1 VPAGVLCDDAGVLHH
16 GRQGRKVAAGAVR
29 LGLAL
34 AAVLSAATVAAAPA
48 AADVSALGA
57 QVGAAPGSQPM
68 TSGFVGFSFEY
79 RALHVYTGR
88 DPDHVNPVLVG
99 LLRDLAPGGGQVLRI
114 GGDSTDQTWWPM
126 RGVIAPGG
134 VSYSLTKGWLRTTR
148 ALAQTLGA
156 KLILGVNLAA
166 RRPAL
171 TAAEGRALLAGIGTA
186 NIAALEIGNEPDL
199 FPVFAWF
206 RDRRDRVSRSRS
218 RHYAFAGFLS
228 EFARLR
234 AALPRS
240 VALAGPT
247 FSGLNWMRNLPR
259 FLASQR
265 VGVVTFHRYPLRACV
280 QDPTDPSFASIDN
293 LLADSSSAGLAA
305 EVIPFVKAAHA
316 HGVPFRL
323 DELNSAS
330 CRGRAGVSDTFAS
343 SLWLLDTLFNE
354 AAVGVDGVNIHT
366 LPGAPYEPFTFTH
379 DAAGWHARVHPS
391 FYGALMF
398 TRAFPP
404 GARLLP
410 VSSPAGPVKVWAT
423 RGADGHTRVVV
434 INQQPATPVVVN
446 LQLPGAQAPLSAQ
459 ELTAPGLSA
468 TGAVTLDGQSFGER
482 TDSGVPQGRPSGAVV
497 SPTAGTYPVQVAPAS
512 AVLLTQ

>member
-1 VPAGVLCDDAGVLHH
+1 MPTRALCDDAGVLYH

-34 AAVLSAATVAAAPA
+34 AALLAACTLAAPA
-48 AADVSALGA
+48 GADIPVLGA
-57 QVGAAPGSQPM
+57 QVGAASRGRAM

-88 DPDHVNPVLVG
+88 DPSDLNPVLVA
-99 LLRDLAPGGGQVLRI
+99 LLRDLAPAGGQVLRI

-126 RGVIAPGG
+126 HGVIPPGG

-148 ALAQTLGA
+148 TLAQTLRA

-171 TAAEGRALLAGIGTA
+171 SAAEGQALLAGIGSS

-199 FPVFAWF
+199 YPVFAWF
-206 RDRRDRVSRSRS
+206 KDRRDRVSRSRS

-234 AALPRS
+234 ATLPRGL
-240 VALAGPT
+240 ALAGPT

-259 FLASQR
+259 FLAAQH
-265 VGVVTFHRYPLRACV
+265 GVRIVTFHRYPLRACV
-280 QDPTDPSFASIDN
+280 HDPSDPSFASIEN

-305 EVIPFVKAAHA
+305 EVVPFVQAAHA
-316 HGVPFRL
+316 RGLPFRL

-330 CRGRAGVSDTFAS
+330 CRGRAGVSDTFAA

-366 LPGAPYEPFTFTH
+366 LPGAPYEPFTFSH
-379 DAAGWHARVHPS
+379 DAGGWHALVHPS

-410 VSSPAGPVKVWAT
+410 VAAPAGPVKVWAT

-434 INQQPATPVVVN
+434 INQQPDTPVVVK
-446 LQLPGAQAPLSAQ
+446 LQLPGAQAPLTAQ
-459 ELTAPGLSA
+459 ELTAPGLGA
-468 TGAVTLDGQSFGER
+468 TGGVTLDGQSFGTR

-497 SPTAGTYPVQVAPAS
+497 APTAGTYPVQVAPGS
-512 AVLLTQ
+512 AVLLTR